1 MTALARSKYSPDLAV
16 RSRNRACSRST
27 SAATRSRSMCWRV
40 GKVADMRPTVSR
52 WHDQAGTDIR
62 PMRVV
67 IIGAGFGGI
76 GMAIELRRHGFH
88 DVVILERGP
97 GLGGTWLYNDYP
109 GAACDVPS
117 LLYSFSFAQRRDWPR
132 LCPER
137 DEILGYLR
145 RVASEHDVERLVV
158 SGVEVVGCAWD
169 DGWTVTSADGRT
181 WEADALIVATGQ
193 LHRVHVPRVPGT
205 FEGH

>member
-1 MTALARSKYSPDLAV
+1 
-16 RSRNRACSRST
+16 
-27 SAATRSRSMCWRV
+27 MCWGA

-52 WHDQAGTDIR
+52 WHHQAGTDIR

-76 GMAIELRRHGFH
+76 GMAIELRRHGID

-97 GLGGTWLYNDYP
+97 ALGGTWLYNDYP

-117 LLYSFSFAQRRDWPR
+117 VFYQYSFAERLDWPR

-137 DEILGYLR
+137 DEIIGYLR
-145 RVASEHDVERLVV
+145 QVAREHGADRLVV
-158 SGVEVVGCAWD
+158 PHTEVTRCAWD
-169 DGWTVTSADGRT
+169 VGWTIEAANGRT
-181 WEADALIVATGQ
+181 FAADALIVATGQ
-193 LHRVHVPRVPGT
+193 LHRTHTPSLPGT
-205 FEGH
+205 FEGHSFHSAEWDHGYDLTG